1 MDLTLLTGCMLFVC
15 NKWDL
20 IDDKEREEVKKE
32 QIKKLTKRLGNLNP
46 NSQIVYLS
54 CRTAQL
60 VQNYGVI
67 TGDFDE
73 LITGVSNLVVSSMQ
87 NNLLMYTR

>member
-1 MDLTLLTGCMLFVC
+1 MLFVC

-54 CRTAQL
+54 YKTAHLAQT
-60 VQNYGVI
+60 YGVI
-67 TGDFDE
+67 TGDFNE
-73 LITGVSNLVVSSMQ
+73 LITGINNLVVSSMQ
-87 NNLLMYTR
+87 NNLLMFTR

>member
-1 MDLTLLTGCMLFVC
+1 MLFVC

-32 QIKKLTKRLGNLNP
+32 QIKKLTKRLGHLNP

-54 CRTAQL
+54 YKTAHLAQT
-60 VQNYGVI
+60 YGVI
-67 TGDFDE
+67 TGDFNE
-73 LITGVSNLVVSSMQ
+73 LITGINNLVVSSMQ
-87 NNLLMYTR
+87 NNLLMFTR